1 MTANT
6 QQELRKL
13 SKVTS
18 GQQVELVRVES
29 GQAMQSRLAA
39 MGLVPG
45 TCFKVIRNDSRG
57 PCVLGLK
64 GTRLVLGRG
73 MAERIE
79 VR

>member
-1 MTANT
+1 MSLAV
-6 QQELRKL
+6 L
-13 SKVTS
+13 SVLMPAIDPE
-18 GQQVELVRVES
+18 GRAVFAIGLC
-29 GQAMQSRLAA
+29 LAA

-57 PCVLGLK
+57 PCVIGLK